1 MFVVGGGES
10 RKDLSEVLFIVIM
23 RRAIDREEK
32 YARLVIS
39 RQGARE
45 YVFKIPAHL
54 SSTLICLFL
63 FLARGFRFT
72 RFPLVVIYQDP
83 STRCLMHKM
92 SFTVFCSRMM
102 CDDVMDSSAKPIS
115 THRNND
121 ARCCSVI

>member
-54 SSTLICLFL
+54 SSTL
-63 FLARGFRFT
+63 
-72 RFPLVVIYQDP
+72 
-83 STRCLMHKM
+83 
-92 SFTVFCSRMM
+92 
-102 CDDVMDSSAKPIS
+102 MD
-115 THRNND
+115 
-121 ARCCSVI
+121 